1 MPSCIRTPVS
11 ATCFLCRFK
20 PVVVLTDLRSE
31 YTFYW
36 LDGHTIHVYNSPDSS
51 AAWGLIDALLSS
63 EKVVTGGVELIKEE
77 EALMPV
83 AKRQKLVLGQSASQ
97 QEVGNLSDLEGLIS
111 PEELHAGHVSQLLQQ
126 FHRLPALEAA
136 RSDII
141 NTLYV

>member
-1 MPSCIRTPVS
+1 M
-11 ATCFLCRFK
+11 
-20 PVVVLTDLRSE
+20 LTDLRSE

-36 LDGHTIHVYNSPDSS
+36 LDGRTMYVYNSPDSS

-63 EKVVTGGVELIKEE
+63 EKVVTGGVVPIKEE

-83 AKRQKLVLGQSASQ
+83 AKRQKLVLGQNASQ
-97 QEVGNLSDLEGLIS
+97 QEAGNLSDLEGLIR

-126 FHRLPALEAA
+126 FRRLPALEAA
-136 RSDII
+136 RSDFT